1 MKMKWNE
8 EDEIQV
14 LGTTSKKSYWK
25 WIIAIITFLVVLLLL
40 FLFLPKKTVNE
51 DSSDIVKLKED
62 VNRIVNDSI
71 LYKEES
77 AVNVSV
83 DSINDVPLII
93 YSLVN
98 LKAELSFDL
107 PDKND
112 LTFFLVTQA
121 ADVRKD
127 NKEILGDYVFK
138 GKQLSTGK
146 RKTGY
151 CAIIDGNVSIGI
163 SLNDEIKDYCI
174 ANNGYFFR
182 QYALVIDG
190 EIQENKLKGKA
201 MRRALAKQGEDLY
214 IIESVNRESLYDFSE
229 ALADLGISDAIY
241 LVGGDAYMLYR
252 NSENEQLYEHGD
264 NNKFNYPTINYIIFR
279 KGKNH

>member
-25 WIIAIITFLVVLLLL
+25 WIIAIVTFLVVSLLL

-71 LYKEES
+71 LYREES

-98 LKAELSFDL
+98 LRAELSFDL

-112 LTFFLVTQA
+112 STFFLVTQA

-151 CAIIDGNVSIGI
+151 CAIIDGNVSLGT

-252 NSENEQLYEHGD
+252 NRENEQLYECGD

>member
-1 MKMKWNE
+1 MKWNE

-25 WIIAIITFLVVLLLL
+25 WIIAIVTFLVVSLLL

-77 AVNVSV
+77 AVNVSA

-98 LKAELSFDL
+98 LRAELSFDL
-107 PDKND
+107 PNKND
-112 LTFFLVTQA
+112 STFFLVTQA

-163 SLNDEIKDYCI
+163 SLNDEVKDYCI

-252 NSENEQLYEHGD
+252 NRENEQLYECGD

>member
-1 MKMKWNE
+1 MKWNE

-25 WIIAIITFLVVLLLL
+25 WIIAIVTFLVVSLLL

-77 AVNVSV
+77 AVNVSA

-98 LKAELSFDL
+98 LRAELSFDL
-107 PDKND
+107 PNKND
-112 LTFFLVTQA
+112 STFFLVTQA

-163 SLNDEIKDYCI
+163 SLNDEVKDYCI

-252 NSENEQLYEHGD
+252 NRENEQLYEHGD
-264 NNKFNYPTINYIIFR
+264 NSKFNYPTINYIIFR

>member
-14 LGTTSKKSYWK
+14 LGTASKKSYWK
-25 WIIAIITFLVVLLLL
+25 WIIAIITFLVVSLLL

-62 VNRIVNDSI
+62 VNGIVNDSI
-71 LYKEES
+71 LYREES

-112 LTFFLVTQA
+112 STFFLVTQA

-252 NSENEQLYEHGD
+252 NRENEQLYEHGD

>member
-1 MKMKWNE
+1 MKWNE

-25 WIIAIITFLVVLLLL
+25 WIIAIVTFLVVSLLL

-71 LYKEES
+71 LYREES

-98 LKAELSFDL
+98 LRAELSFDL
-107 PDKND
+107 PNKND
-112 LTFFLVTQA
+112 STFFLVTQA

-163 SLNDEIKDYCI
+163 SLNDEVKDYCI

-229 ALADLGISDAIY
+229 ALADLGISDAVY

-264 NNKFNYPTINYIIFR
+264 NNKFNYSTINYIIFR

>member
-1 MKMKWNE
+1 MKWNE

-25 WIIAIITFLVVLLLL
+25 WIIAIVTFLVVSLLL

-77 AVNVSV
+77 AVNVSA

-98 LKAELSFDL
+98 LRAELSFDL
-107 PDKND
+107 PNKND
-112 LTFFLVTQA
+112 STFFLVTQA

-163 SLNDEIKDYCI
+163 SLNDEVKDYCI

-229 ALADLGISDAIY
+229 ALADLGISDAVY

-264 NNKFNYPTINYIIFR
+264 NNKFNYSTINYIIFR

>member
-1 MKMKWNE
+1 MKMKWTE

-14 LGTTSKKSYWK
+14 LGTISKKSRRK
-25 WIIAIITFLVVLLLL
+25 WIVAIITFLVTILLL
-40 FLFLPKKTVNE
+40 FLFLPEKSVNE
-51 DSSDIVKLKED
+51 NSSDITRLKED
-62 VNRIVNDSI
+62 INRIVDDST
-71 LYKEES
+71 LYREES
-77 AVNVSV
+77 AVNISV
-83 DSINDVPLII
+83 DSINDVPLLI

-112 LTFFLVTQA
+112 STFFLVTQA
-121 ADVRKD
+121 ADVRRD
-127 NKEILGDYVFK
+127 NKEILGDYVFR
-138 GKQLSTGK
+138 GKQLSAGK

-151 CAIIDGNVSIGI
+151 CAIIDGNVSLGT

-190 EIQENKLKGKA
+190 EIQENKLKGKTI
-201 MRRALAKQGEDLY
+201 RRALAKQGEDLY
-214 IIESVNRESLYDFSE
+214 IIESSNRESLYDFSE
-229 ALADLGISDAIY
+229 ALVDLGISDAVY
-241 LVGGDAYMLYR
+241 LVGGDAYILYR
-252 NSENEQLYEHGD
+252 NSEDGQLYEYG
-264 NNKFNYPTINYIIFR
+264 NNDKFNYPTINYIVFR

>member
-1 MKMKWNE
+1 MKWNE

-25 WIIAIITFLVVLLLL
+25 WIIAIVTFLVVSLLL

-77 AVNVSV
+77 AVNVSA

-98 LKAELSFDL
+98 LRAELSFDL
-107 PDKND
+107 PNKND
-112 LTFFLVTQA
+112 STFFLVTQA

-163 SLNDEIKDYCI
+163 SLNDEVKDYCI

-182 QYALVIDG
+182 QYALIIDG

-252 NSENEQLYEHGD
+252 NRENEQLYECGD

>member
-1 MKMKWNE
+1 MKWNE

>member
-1 MKMKWNE
+1 MKWNE

-25 WIIAIITFLVVLLLL
+25 WIIAIVTFLVVSLLL

-71 LYKEES
+71 LYREES

-98 LKAELSFDL
+98 LRAELSFDL

-112 LTFFLVTQA
+112 STFFLVTQA

-163 SLNDEIKDYCI
+163 SLNDEVKDYCI

-229 ALADLGISDAIY
+229 ALADLGISDAVY

-264 NNKFNYPTINYIIFR
+264 NNKFNYSTINYIIFR

>member
-1 MKMKWNE
+1 MKWNE

-14 LGTTSKKSYWK
+14 LGTASKKSYWK
-25 WIIAIITFLVVLLLL
+25 WIIAIVTFLVVSLLL

-77 AVNVSV
+77 AVNVSA

-98 LKAELSFDL
+98 LRAELSFDL
-107 PDKND
+107 PNKND
-112 LTFFLVTQA
+112 STFFLVTQA

-163 SLNDEIKDYCI
+163 SLNDEVKDYCI

-229 ALADLGISDAIY
+229 ALADLGISDAVY

-264 NNKFNYPTINYIIFR
+264 NNKFNYSTINYIIFR

>member
-1 MKMKWNE
+1 MKWTE

-14 LGTTSKKSYWK
+14 LGTISKKSRRK
-25 WIIAIITFLVVLLLL
+25 WIVAIITFLVTILLL
-40 FLFLPKKTVNE
+40 FLFLPEKSVNE
-51 DSSDIVKLKED
+51 NSSDITRLKED
-62 VNRIVNDSI
+62 INRIVDDST
-71 LYKEES
+71 LYREES
-77 AVNVSV
+77 AVNISV
-83 DSINDVPLII
+83 DSINDVPLLI

-112 LTFFLVTQA
+112 STFFLVTQA
-121 ADVRKD
+121 ADVRRD
-127 NKEILGDYVFK
+127 NKEILGDYVFR
-138 GKQLSTGK
+138 GKQLSAGK

-151 CAIIDGNVSIGI
+151 CAIIDGNVSLGT

-190 EIQENKLKGKA
+190 EIQENKLKGKTI
-201 MRRALAKQGEDLY
+201 RRALAKQGEDLY
-214 IIESVNRESLYDFSE
+214 IIESSNRESLYDFSE
-229 ALADLGISDAIY
+229 ALVDLGISDAVY
-241 LVGGDAYMLYR
+241 LVGGDAYILYR
-252 NSENEQLYEHGD
+252 NSEDGQLYEYG
-264 NNKFNYPTINYIIFR
+264 NNDKFNYPTINYIVFR

>member
-1 MKMKWNE
+1 MKWNE

-14 LGTTSKKSYWK
+14 LGTTSKKSHWK

-40 FLFLPKKTVNE
+40 FLFLPKNTVNE

-62 VNRIVNDSI
+62 VNGIVNDSI
-71 LYKEES
+71 LYREES

-83 DSINDVPLII
+83 DSINDVPLIV

-98 LKAELSFDL
+98 LRAELSFDL
-107 PDKND
+107 PDRND
-112 LTFFLVTQA
+112 STFFLVTQA

-151 CAIIDGNVSIGI
+151 CAIIDGNVSLGI

-229 ALADLGISDAIY
+229 ALADLGVSDAIY

-252 NSENEQLYEHGD
+252 NRENEQLYECGD